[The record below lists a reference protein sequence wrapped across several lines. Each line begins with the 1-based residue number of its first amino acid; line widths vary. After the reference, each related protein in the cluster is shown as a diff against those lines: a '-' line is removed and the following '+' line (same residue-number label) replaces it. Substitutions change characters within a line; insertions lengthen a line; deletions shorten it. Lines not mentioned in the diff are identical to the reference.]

1 MVTEKYAKCETFL
14 GSGYTPTWS
23 LSVREPSMSKGRVI
37 IIIICPLFQWKFGLW
52 TLYCQE
58 KKLCSFIPLV
68 LFCFAHVKGRG
79 ITRKTARFIYFPGST
94 LNTYIFP

>member
-23 LSVREPSMSKGRVI
+23 LSVREPSMRKGRVI

-52 TLYCQE
+52 SLYCQE
-58 KKLCSFIPLV
+58 KSFAFSFPWSYFV
-68 LFCFAHVKGRG
+68 LH
-79 ITRKTARFIYFPGST
+79 T
-94 LNTYIFP
+94 